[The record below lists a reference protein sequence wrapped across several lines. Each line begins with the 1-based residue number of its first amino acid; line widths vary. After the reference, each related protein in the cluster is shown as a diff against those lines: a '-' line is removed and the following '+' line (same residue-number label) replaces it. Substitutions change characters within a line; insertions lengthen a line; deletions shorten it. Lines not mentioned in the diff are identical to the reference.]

1 MYTNTYVQK
10 KAISDQRCSRT
21 LNFKTETWSKLQDW
35 DFIKKIRDSS
45 FETDTKTWKFVDYH
59 NIFLKILQKMSS
71 PPRSFNFFKF
81 LAFFI
86 RALVVSHLQIQQK
99 KSMLN

>member
-1 MYTNTYVQK
+1 
-10 KAISDQRCSRT
+10 
-21 LNFKTETWSKLQDW
+21 
-35 DFIKKIRDSS
+35 
-45 FETDTKTWKFVDYH
+45 
-59 NIFLKILQKMSS
+59 MSS